1 MLCSTVI
8 RSTRR
13 RSANIRAIAHRRSF
27 AVQPLALTA
36 SSLVTCLGAG
46 RAENVAALRARRTGL
61 APCTFETVTLDTCV
75 GEVRG
80 VDQVRV
86 ADRLRH
92 FDGRNIRLA
101 QLGLETDGLWS
112 AVVAARE
119 RHGADRIGV
128 FLATST
134 SGILETELAY
144 RARDAAGR
152 LPPGFHYRET
162 HNTYSLADYVRRAFE
177 LAGPAV
183 VVSAACASSAKVFG
197 NAARAVAVGL
207 CDAALVGGVDSLCLT
222 TLYGFHSLGVLARRP
237 CRPFDAARDGI
248 SISEGAG
255 FVLLEKA
262 QHGASRARVH
272 LLGVGESSDAHH
284 MSTPHPD
291 GAGARMAMQRALAAA
306 QIEPGRVDYINLH
319 GTASRSNDSSEDAA
333 VMAVFGAATPCS
345 STKGLTG
352 HALGAAGVIEAIIT
366 AIALEDGFLPAGAN
380 TLARD
385 PALRADYLV
394 EPRAGTPR
402 IAMSNSF
409 GFGGA
414 NCSLLLGLAP

>member
-1 MLCSTVI
+1 M
-8 RSTRR
+8 
-13 RSANIRAIAHRRSF
+13 
-27 AVQPLALTA
+27 QPLALTA

-46 RAENVAALRARRTGL
+46 RAENVAALRARRSGL
-61 APCTFETVTLDTCV
+61 APCTFETVALDTCV

-80 VDQVRV
+80 VDQVRLPE
-86 ADRLRH
+86 RLRH
-92 FDGRNIRLA
+92 FDCRNIRLA
-101 QLGLETDGLWS
+101 QLGLETDGFRS
-112 AVVAARE
+112 DVVAARE

-134 SGILETELAY
+134 SGILDTELAY
-144 RARDAAGR
+144 RRRDAAGR
-152 LPPGFHYRET
+152 LPPDFHYRET
-162 HNTYSLADYVRRAFE
+162 HNTYSLADYVRHALE
-177 LAGPAV
+177 LTGLAV

-197 NAARAVAVGL
+197 NAARAIAVGL
-207 CDAALVGGVDSLCLT
+207 CDAAIVGGVDSLCLT
-222 TLYGFHSLGVLARRP
+222 TLYGFQSLGVLARRP
-237 CRPFDAARDGI
+237 CRPFDAGRDGI

-262 QHGASRARVH
+262 QRGASGARVH

-284 MSTPHPD
+284 MSTPHPE
-291 GAGARMAMQRALAAA
+291 GAGARMAMQRALATARIA
-306 QIEPGRVDYINLH
+306 PDRVDYINLH

-333 VMAVFGAATPCS
+333 VMTVFGAATPCS

-385 PALRADYLV
+385 PALHADYLV
-394 EPRAGTPR
+394 ESRVGAPR

-414 NCSLLLGLAP
+414 NCSLLLGLAS